1 MYMFNNRITI
11 ESREILER
19 YLNGFEYG
27 TSGTSFSVMYMW
39 RDINKFSWD
48 IIGEYMC
55 MSGISHLELGHGII
69 EQFLFPPL
77 TATGWYDPSK
87 LRETIYAAREIFEK
101 HGEKFSI
108 RLLPEHMIP
117 VIEEA
122 LPGKMIFKDDR
133 ANHDYV
139 YLKKDLIDLKGRKYH
154 RKKNH
159 LNYFHNNYEYEYVP
173 LTSGMKDEVMRFINE
188 FNARKNIPEHEM
200 DMLLLEMKAMEDVFE
215 NIEKVGYLAGA
226 IRMNDRIE
234 ALSVGGR
241 LETCTVT
248 EHVEKANIEYRG
260 LYQAICNEFCKH
272 LPEDMVYIN
281 REEDMDLPNLRK
293 AKLSLK
299 PVTMVKKYVACFK
312 QA

>member
-1 MYMFNNRITI
+1 
-11 ESREILER
+11 
-19 YLNGFEYG
+19 
-27 TSGTSFSVMYMW
+27 
-39 RDINKFSWD
+39 
-48 IIGEYMC
+48 

-173 LTSGMKDEVMRFINE
+173 LTSGMKDEVVPRTAFQPPFKETMIEE
-188 FNARKNIPEHEM
+188 F
-200 DMLLLEMKAMEDVFE
+200 D
-215 NIEKVGYLAGA
+215 G
-226 IRMNDRIE
+226 
-234 ALSVGGR
+234 
-241 LETCTVT
+241 
-248 EHVEKANIEYRG
+248 
-260 LYQAICNEFCKH
+260 KH
-272 LPEDMVYIN
+272 LVEQNGLASGNVFSDPFSEFGAKGAVRPSVD
-281 REEDMDLPNLRK
+281 RK
-293 AKLSLK
+293 S
-299 PVTMVKKYVACFK
+299 VV
-312 QA
+312 